1 MRFAGLAGLAG
12 AVALGLGTAI
22 VFAPLALAAPKSGKP
37 DKLPDLKTF
46 SEPKKSLRE
55 AHREVLGSLYD
66 QLQKAESEESA
77 ELVVSAIEKLWSRSG
92 SETADILME
101 RAGLAI
107 KARNYNL
114 ATRILT
120 ALTEVEPGYAA
131 GWNQLATVY
140 FLEDRFFEAMQQLRY
155 VLAIDPRHFKAIEG
169 LGIILRETGNKKAAL
184 AVTRRALAIHPHM
197 KTAKQAEEELAREVE
212 GQGI

>member
-1 MRFAGLAGLAG
+1 
-12 AVALGLGTAI
+12 LGLGTAI
-22 VFAPLALAAPKSGKP
+22 VLAPLALAAPKSGKP
-37 DKLPDLKTF
+37 DKLPDLNTL

-66 QLQKAESEESA
+66 QLQKAESEERA
-77 ELVVSAIEKLWSRSG
+77 ALIVSAIEKLWSRSG
-92 SETADILME
+92 SDTADILME

-114 ATRILT
+114 ATRILS
-120 ALTEVEPGYAA
+120 ALTEVEPSYAA

-140 FLEDRFFEAMQQLRY
+140 FLEDRYFEAMQQLRH